1 MKNLNLRIKM
11 ARENKRQQKRHK
23 RKRKV
28 NKLFLSAA
36 AFISAAALVVFCIDY
51 VYYKTDYFDIS
62 SIKTKGNSVYDDN
75 YIVEKSGL
83 KTGEKLFEADR
94 QKARENLEKELYVK
108 NARVIYNL
116 PNEIDIEI
124 TERKEK
130 YQVLYNEQY
139 IIIDDEGFVLD
150 ISGEKKQLLTIESL
164 TDVLYNKGEIIQFA
178 GIDDI
183 NSIFDM
189 MYLLNEEYGNET
201 VTRITVAVKN
211 STVLD
216 TKYGTKIKVNLKD
229 DSKYQIT
236 FAMKIIND
244 RLNNNLT
251 VTSGMIDFT
260 KGDSPVY
267 IEDYQME
274 DK

>member
-178 GIDDI
+178 GID
-183 NSIFDM
+183 
-189 MYLLNEEYGNET
+189 E
-201 VTRITVAVKN
+201 
-211 STVLD
+211 
-216 TKYGTKIKVNLKD
+216 
-229 DSKYQIT
+229 
-236 FAMKIIND
+236 
-244 RLNNNLT
+244 
-251 VTSGMIDFT
+251 
-260 KGDSPVY
+260 
-267 IEDYQME
+267 
-274 DK
+274 